1 MIKFFSFLFLCF
13 FLCVSLSAQPIQN
26 EQDTEKVLADNA
38 HTAEA
43 ADTGNP
49 SDMVTGDAI
58 VPETGTFTRISKHQ
72 DYGLTVTRL
81 VVDLGEGSAITI
93 KDLPE
98 GSFEVLGVNK
108 SEKVIRTIK
117 GLSVTDNKGDSVAS
131 GRYVTIDLDV
141 GFDSDADNAYT
152 CIVTLDIDL
161 GKYTKGAIFV
171 QKGRTLR
178 K

>member
-1 MIKFFSFLFLCF
+1 MIKLFSFLFLCF

-26 EQDTEKVLADNA
+26 EKDTEKALTDNA
-38 HTAEA
+38 YIAKA

-49 SDMVTGDAI
+49 SDMVTGNAV

-81 VVDLGEGSAITI
+81 VVDLGEGAAVTI

-108 SEKVIRTIK
+108 SDKVIRTIK
-117 GLSVTDNKGDSVAS
+117 GLSVTDNKGDIVES

-141 GFDSDADNAYT
+141 GFDSDADSAYT
-152 CIVTLDIDL
+152 CIVTLNMDL
-161 GKYTKGAIFV
+161 GKYSKGAKFI
-171 QKGRTLR
+171 QQGRTLR